1 MGEELQDGVFET
13 KPLMPTVYARAE
25 LLSRL
30 ANAVIQTEKFNTGT
44 AERSANVN
52 CVKCADGFRR
62 KRTPRSINDF

>member
-1 MGEELQDGVFET
+1 VGEELQDGVFET

-44 AERSANVN
+44 AERMAN
-52 CVKCADGFRR
+52 ADAR
-62 KRTPRSINDF
+62 